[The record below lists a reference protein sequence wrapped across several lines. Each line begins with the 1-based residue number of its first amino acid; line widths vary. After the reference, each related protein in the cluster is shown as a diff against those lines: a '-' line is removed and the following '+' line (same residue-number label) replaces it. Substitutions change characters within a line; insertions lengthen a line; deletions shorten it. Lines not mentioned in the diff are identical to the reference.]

1 MATTSTKRTGILSDY
16 EFYAPEFQVKI
27 DGEVLDPTTKGDIL
41 QVKVT
46 MDLDNMTGFDL
57 TMNNWDDAAFDFKY
71 TNTGSRVE
79 LCGAV
84 EIQMGYADRL
94 LPMVDG
100 RITSISPRFPESGP
114 PTVAVAGQD
123 GLVVLSHRRPG
134 EGEAKSY
141 RNLTD
146 GDIARRIAERNQ
158 LRCEADTDGPQHE
171 LVVQGD
177 QDDATFLLER
187 AKRID
192 HDVFVRTDPESGEST
207 LHFVKPTDG
216 RDGRP
221 IRVYELVWGESL
233 ITFSPTVTAAQ
244 QVSSVTVRGWDP
256 RAKQVIE
263 ATATAG
269 RPRLRW
275 RRRHQRAGGGRL
287 PRPRPPGDHDR
298 PAGHQPA
305 GGGRAGQGPAPQP
318 GLRVHHGYRP
328 GDRPSRPAAWRQP
341 VADPPWR
348 PVQRHLLRHQGRPHA
363 RRLGLP
369 DVVRRAPD
377 PRGELMTAPTAR
389 QTDRRYYGI
398 AEGIVV
404 ENEDPE
410 GEGRVR
416 VKLPWFS
423 EAEIT
428 DWCRVT
434 QLYAGPATAAC
445 SCPRSTTRCS

>member
-1 MATTSTKRTGILSDY
+1 MATTSTQRTDILSDY

-41 QVKVT
+41 QVEVT

-71 TNTGSRVE
+71 TNTGSQVE
-79 LCGAV
+79 LCGLV
-84 EIQMGYADRL
+84 EIQMGYADKL
-94 LPMVDG
+94 LPMVEG

-114 PTVAVAGQD
+114 PTVAVAGLD

-146 GDIARRIAERNQ
+146 GDIAMRIAERNQ

-177 QDDATFLLER
+177 QDDASFLLER

-192 HDVFVRTDPESGEST
+192 YDVFVRTDPESGESI

-221 IRVYELVWGESL
+221 IQVYELVWGESL
-233 ITFSPTVTAAQ
+233 ITFTPTITAAQ

-263 ATATAG
+263 ATATAAD
-269 RPRLRW
+269 LVA
-275 RRRHQRAGGGRL
+275 AGGTGTSGPEAADCLGPGRQEITIDL
-287 PRPRPPGDHDR
+287 PVTSQQEADERAKALLRDR
-298 PAGHQPA
+298 AYEFITGT
-305 GGGRAGQGPAPQP
+305 GRVI
-318 GLRVHHGYRP
+318 GLPDLRP
-328 GDRPSRPAAWRQP
+328 GDNLSL
-341 VADPPWR
+341 V
-348 PVQRHLLRHQGRPHA
+348 
-363 RRLGLP
+363 RLGDRFSGTYYVTKVGHTLGGSGYLTSF
-369 DVVRRAPD
+369 DVRRTH
-377 PRGELMTAPTAR
+377 E
-389 QTDRRYYGI
+389 
-398 AEGIVV
+398 EG
-404 ENEDPE
+404 
-410 GEGRVR
+410 
-416 VKLPWFS
+416 S
-423 EAEIT
+423 
-428 DWCRVT
+428 
-434 QLYAGPATAAC
+434 
-445 SCPRSTTRCS
+445 